1 MIEQAPAP
9 PLLEVLEGGVGL
21 VRTQERR
28 EQGLS
33 IEQVAA
39 ATRIRAVHL
48 WAIERDDL
56 SALPGPVYA
65 RGYVAAYAAH
75 LGLDP
80 QPLLRRLP
88 APEPMAATSG
98 RFLSLARLAPRL
110 PVRLVLTAPI
120 LTALGL
126 LILLGLFSAYA
137 LYELRSAGLDGAP
150 TPSATVAAP
159 PPIASPA
166 PLPSVDPAA
175 APAAVALHPIAVA
188 IKATELVWVQVTV
201 DGKPV
206 YGASGR
212 MVQAGTED
220 VFVGQKVK
228 IQSGKPSLLVS
239 VGGGDY
245 APLGVL
251 TKEYSAQT

>member
-1 MIEQAPAP
+1 VIAQVPAP
-9 PLLEVLEGGVGL
+9 PQLEVLEGGVGL
-21 VRTQERR
+21 VLAQERR

-33 IEQVAA
+33 IERVAA
-39 ATRIRAVHL
+39 ATRIRTAHL
-48 WAIERDDL
+48 LAIERDDL
-56 SALPGPVYA
+56 AALPGPVYA
-65 RGYVAAYAAH
+65 RGYVATYAAH

-80 QPLLRRLP
+80 EPLLRRLP

-110 PVRLVLTAPI
+110 PLRVVLTAPL
-120 LTALGL
+120 LTAIGL
-126 LILLGLFSAYA
+126 LLALGLFSAYA
-137 LYELRSAGLDGAP
+137 LYELRSARLDAAP
-150 TPSATVAAP
+150 THAAGGVP
-159 PPIASPA
+159 PPIASPQ
-166 PLPSVDPAA
+166 PLPSIDPTA
-175 APAAVALHPIAVA
+175 APLAAHPIAVA

-212 MVQAGTED
+212 MVQAGSED

-239 VGGGDY
+239 VGDGDY